1 MWPQRAGAGRRHGAA
16 LRGALGRARG
26 HVIRQPSKWQEDST
40 QLNKMEIYTP
50 AQWATDIRS
59 DLGDQNNQ
67 NQNDGFQSSR
77 S

>member
-1 MWPQRAGAGRRHGAA
+1 
-16 LRGALGRARG
+16 
-26 HVIRQPSKWQEDST
+26 
-40 QLNKMEIYTP
+40 MEIYTP